1 MFAILVPVALF
12 PLIVTLFW
20 AERKAKQLGL
30 INAPRSKPDVEL
42 ERVKIPVAQR
52 AWTFAQQLDV
62 VGLALIGTSTALIL
76 LPLTLAESAK
86 GGWHNRECS
95 RAARAACG
103 VTVVVDACVCLFL

>member
-1 MFAILVPVALF
+1 MFAILVPASLA
-12 PLIVTLFW
+12 PLIVTLTW
-20 AERKAKQLGL
+20 AERKAKKLGL
-30 INAPRSKPDVEL
+30 VQKPAAAASSEPLV
-42 ERVKIPVAQR
+42 QR
-52 AWTFAQQLDV
+52 AAAASWKFAQQLDV

-103 VTVVVDACVCLFL
+103 VRRDGGC